1 MYVSLIIYVC
11 LPCWISSNVVV
22 FILENLLITLFVN
35 YSLQHHY
42 RDFHISDIVTALA
55 NCSRI
60 PLNVKKKYTGD
71 VEEEETSNPLT
82 ERLALEAVK
91 SRANGGGKGRQS
103 PTIQL

>member
-42 RDFHISDIVTALA
+42 RDFHVRHCYCL
-55 NCSRI
+55 
-60 PLNVKKKYTGD
+60 G
-71 VEEEETSNPLT
+71 
-82 ERLALEAVK
+82 
-91 SRANGGGKGRQS
+91 
-103 PTIQL
+103 

>member
-1 MYVSLIIYVC
+1 MYVSLIISVC
-11 LPCWISSNVVV
+11 LSCWISSNVVV

-42 RDFHISDIVTALA
+42 RDFHMSDIVTALA

-60 PLNVKKKYTGD
+60 PLNVKKYTGD